1 MEEKQIWLSLLVMA
15 GTLYMVRALPLTLL
29 KKEIKSTFIRSF
41 LYYVPYVSLSVMT
54 FPAILSATGSLFSAL
69 AGFVAAVVL
78 AWVDGNL
85 FRVSLGACAA
95 VFVTELVMGMV
106 H

>member
-1 MEEKQIWLSLLVMA
+1 MEKDIWLSLLVMA
-15 GTLYMVRALPLTLL
+15 GTLYAVRALPLTMLR
-29 KKEIKSTFIRSF
+29 KEIRSTFIRSF

-54 FPAILSATGSLFSAL
+54 FPAILSATSSFYSAL
-69 AGFVAAVVL
+69 AGFAAAVVL

-85 FRVSLGACAA
+85 FRVSLGGCAA
-95 VFVTELVMGMV
+95 VFVVELLMEVV